1 MVITSAEIKSV
12 VQLLGNGQPDADLMV
27 SLCTNCIDHQGY
39 YYIAEGFRMMNKRH
53 MDALEN
59 YRKCYQLS
67 ESDGSRNVERR
78 RECFLHILA
87 LGILH
92 GMCCVIHW

>member
-1 MVITSAEIKSV
+1 MTGGVGHVLIHSFNTMTEDV
-12 VQLLGNGQPDADLMV
+12 
-27 SLCTNCIDHQGY
+27 
-39 YYIAEGFRMMNKRH
+39 
-53 MDALEN
+53 
-59 YRKCYQLS
+59 
-67 ESDGSRNVERR
+67 GSRNVERR